1 MQINSNLN
9 ANYINNAKVNSN
21 NEKLKATSED
31 NVKEQIATFQDNLK
45 KQVANLLK
53 DVAQDECGTYDPHD
67 TQRILL
73 GVSESKNPELYAM
86 LESEFMEGMLFYG
99 MSKKEREYWIE
110 TGKSVG
116 AEEMVKVIN
125 SLHPALFNENDD
137 KKALF
142 KLEALQQN
150 TKANNIYNQAFIKK
164 DSKLLE
170 FLEQNKII
178 GVKFSID
185 NAEFGDMSV
194 PKFYLA
200 NMYEDSSIK
209 LGDVFCGSGG
219 FADRL
224 MDLFA
229 LDDIDEFMAGYLA
242 LKEEVDLY
250 KEQNGLT
257 EHFGEPKSQEDS
269 EKDESVKRKPIE
281 VKSDYLRESMED
293 ILSKINKQ
301 KIKDERDLLALLLAY
316 KNGENLY
323 DKRV

>member
-1 MQINSNLN
+1 MQITNN
-9 ANYINNAKVNSN
+9 NYINYQTNIKN
-21 NEKLKATSED
+21 KIPTTQTPK
-31 NVKEQIATFQDNLK
+31 DNLK
-45 KQVANLLK
+45 EQTANFQDSLKEQVANLLK
-53 DVAQDECGTYDPHD
+53 DVAQDECGTYEPNN

-73 GVSESKNPELYAM
+73 GINKSKNPELYAM

-99 MSKKEREYWIE
+99 MSKKERDEYM
-110 TGKSVG
+110 KMS
-116 AEEMVKVIN
+116 EEIDIKEIVKRLN

-142 KLEALQQN
+142 KLESLQQN

-200 NMYEDSSIK
+200 NISKSSSIK
-209 LGDVFCGSGG
+209 LGDVFCGSDG

-250 KEQNGLT
+250 KEQNGLA
-257 EHFGEPKSQEDS
+257 EHFGEPKLQENS

-281 VKSDYLRESMED
+281 TKGTSTSESMEE
-293 ILSKINKQ
+293 ILSKIDPR
-301 KIKDERDLLALLLAY
+301 KIKDERDLLAILMAY
-316 KNGENLY
+316 KDSKNLY

>member
-1 MQINSNLN
+1 MQINSNMN
-9 ANYINNAKVNSN
+9 INYNIKINSN
-21 NEKLKATSED
+21 NEKLKASNQD
-31 NVKEQIATFQDNLK
+31 SLKEQVT
-45 KQVANLLK
+45 NLLK
-53 DVAQDECGTYDPHD
+53 DVPQDECGTYEPNN

-73 GVSESKNPELYAM
+73 GVNKSKHPELHAM

-99 MSKKEREYWIE
+99 MSKKERDEYM
-110 TGKSVG
+110 KMS
-116 AEEMVKVIN
+116 EEFDIKEVVKRLN
-125 SLHPALFNENDD
+125 SLHPALFNKNDD
-137 KKALF
+137 KKAIF

-150 TKANNIYNQAFIKK
+150 TNANNIYNQAFIKK

-170 FLEQNKII
+170 FLKQNEIV
-178 GVKFSID
+178 GVKYSTD

-200 NMYEDSSIK
+200 NIPESSSIK

-219 FADRL
+219 FMDRL

-229 LDDIDEFMAGYLA
+229 LDDLDEFKAGYLA
-242 LKEEVDLY
+242 LKKEADEWL
-250 KEQNGLT
+250 EQNG
-257 EHFGEPKSQEDS
+257 EYFGEPKSQENS

-293 ILSKINKQ
+293 ILNKINKQ
-301 KIKDERDLLALLLAY
+301 KIKDERDLLTLLLAY
-316 KNGENLY
+316 KDGENFY